1 MSYYDDPFED
11 DYSLYGEDRAAYD
24 APDAPRA
31 APAGH
36 IATASPLAR
45 LTQHAFDMGI
55 TGSIVAIIVLTALY
69 VLSPLD
75 FVPDVVP
82 VAGQA
87 DDIAVVLAGSG
98 SSLFLAVLRYVLR
111 SRVGRWGCLAVIV
124 LSALGALALFVA
136 LAALFSR
143 VF

>member
-1 MSYYDDPFED
+1 MSFHDDPFED
-11 DYSLYGEDRAAYD
+11 DYSLYGEDVAASEKRAVPRVAPRRAAN
-24 APDAPRA
+24 
-31 APAGH
+31 
-36 IATASPLAR
+36 ASPLTR
-45 LTQHAFDMGI
+45 LTQQAFDMGI
-55 TGSIVAIIVLTALY
+55 TGSIVAVIVLTALY

>member
-1 MSYYDDPFED
+1 MSYHDDPFED
-11 DYSLYGEDRAAYD
+11 DYSLYGEDVAAYEEY
-24 APDAPRA
+24 AAPRA
-31 APAGH
+31 VPAG
-36 IATASPLAR
+36 AADASPLTR

-111 SRVGRWGCLAVIV
+111 SRIGRRGCLAVIV

-143 VF
+143 MF